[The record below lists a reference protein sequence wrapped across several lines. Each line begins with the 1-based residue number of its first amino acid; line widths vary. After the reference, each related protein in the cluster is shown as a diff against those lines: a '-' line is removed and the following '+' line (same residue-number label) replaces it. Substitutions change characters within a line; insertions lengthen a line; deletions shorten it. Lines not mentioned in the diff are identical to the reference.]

1 MSGSEARY
9 TRTAVALHWLVA
21 ALVIVQVGWGFW
33 MQGIAR
39 QPVGP
44 RVDAFNVHKSMG
56 MVILALMLVRI
67 AWRAAHRP
75 PALPPMPRW
84 QHVAAR
90 ASHALL
96 YAALVAQPV
105 IGYLGSA
112 WSGFPVRLFGVA
124 LPAWSAGDP
133 ALKDAM
139 STAHLVVGCVL
150 IAAIVLHV
158 GAALRHAVARD
169 GVVSRIL
176 PRGARRAGGA
186 PRWRFDKENP

>member
-1 MSGSEARY
+1 MSSSDARY

-33 MQGIAR
+33 MQGIAK
-39 QPVGP
+39 QPAGP

-56 MVILALMLVRI
+56 MLILALMLVRI
-67 AWRAAHRP
+67 AWRAWHPP

-84 QHVAAR
+84 QRVAAR

-96 YAALVAQPV
+96 YAALVAQPL
-105 IGYLGSA
+105 IGYLGSV
-112 WSGFPVRLFGVA
+112 WSGFPVRLFGVT
-124 LPAWSAGDP
+124 LPAWSSGHP

-139 STAHLVVGCVL
+139 SSAHLVVGVVL

-158 GAALRHAVARD
+158 CAALRHAVAHD
-169 GVVSRIL
+169 GVASRML
-176 PRGARRAGGA
+176 PRGARRAWGA
-186 PRWRFDKENP
+186 PR